1 MRESSQC
8 GNTYIAC
15 SQQEYDELAYRNKFE
30 PGTAYIISEITAP
43 AGDLTINSDF
53 WATNAITFQDVISDL
68 YRRQSVMFTCTHCGT
83 ECFEGCKFTPK
94 CPNCGSLMNR
104 V

>member
-1 MRESSQC
+1 MKESNQC

-15 SQQEYDELAYRNKFE
+15 SQQEYDDLVCRNKLE
-30 PGTAYIISEITAP
+30 PDTAYIISEIAVP
-43 AGDLTINSDF
+43 DDRLTINSNF
-53 WATNAITFQDVISDL
+53 WNSAITVQDVIGDL
-68 YRRQSVMFTCTHCGT
+68 YRRQSVKFTCTHCGT
-83 ECFEGCKFTPK
+83 ECFEECKFTPK